1 MKRPASFVL
10 VLALATAAGCRTTT
24 GTNDSTVQAN
34 GNAVGEFKGVAAI
47 EAYLGSRLSMNPTFQ
62 LRPFMRGPTDGGF
75 FNDNGMRELL
85 GVFSQVNGVTVFR
98 NGTPNGL
105 NLALWQAIFY
115 RLSAQLATRCD
126 QATDLASPGG
136 ALKQSFVDTMRK
148 VCAWPAA
155 EARTDEALQAFW
167 VSVMA
172 FQAPKA
178 EFTAWKDWFA
188 GQETFQQKPG
198 PEVVQAML
206 YAMFMNPY
214 FLLSQ

>member
-1 MKRPASFVL
+1 MKRLIL
-10 VLALATAAGCRTTT
+10 VLAFASASCRTT

-47 EAYLGSRLSMNPTFQ
+47 EAYLGSRLSTNPTFQ
-62 LRPFMRGPTDGGF
+62 LRPFMRGANDGGF

-85 GVFSQVNGVTVFR
+85 GVFSQVNGQTVFR

-115 RLSAQLATRCD
+115 RLSAQLSERCD
-126 QATDLASPGG
+126 PAAELNTPGG

-155 EARTDEALQAFW
+155 EARTDETLQAFW
-167 VSVMA
+167 MAVMA

-178 EFTAWKDWFA
+178 EFLAWKDWFTT
-188 GQETFQQKPG
+188 QEAFQAKPG
-198 PEVVQAML
+198 PEVVQAMM